1 MICVIAAILSVAV
14 TVFSGIVFF
23 ANLDYFERIGS
34 DIAVIVCFVFCV
46 IASIIAIFLACKVDD
61 YGDEQHTYC
70 GISVIFL
77 SLVLLVVPIRGCVIA
92 DSSTSYDSYYE
103 EEDDELDAYQSIY
116 DEYFKDTDWGY

>member
-1 MICVIAAILSVAV
+1 MVCIIAAILSVAV

-23 ANLDYFERIGS
+23 ANMDYFERIGS

-77 SLVLLVVPIRGCVIA
+77 SLVLLVVPIRGCVVV
-92 DSSTSYDSYYE
+92 DGGSTSYYE

-116 DEYFKDTDWGY
+116 DEYFKNTDWGY